1 LQIPPWL
8 QRDLEQKVSKVV
20 KCATFNDFY
29 DPFLPV
35 SAPQGARERDLE
47 QDGKVVFSPRYS
59 QLLNFVTLPLF

>member
-1 LQIPPWL
+1 M
-8 QRDLEQKVSKVV
+8 SKVV